1 MSNTTEP
8 KSLKSHEKEMNVC
21 IRCAYCFEECP
32 VVKETSWDTDGAR
45 GKITLAY
52 GLLNNEIESS
62 EYVAKK
68 MFQCTFCRDCMEKCP
83 SNVEIIEIMSAAR
96 AHLVKK
102 GYAMPAHKY
111 VVDNIQKTGNIYGDK
126 EVKPPIKDGAVPLFI
141 GCQYLSRPNKTKKF
155 IKILEELGMDI
166 KVQEEICCGFPLEV
180 LGFEDEFEVHKKRF
194 DEIFKDKEAITF
206 CPTCTVFLKE
216 GHNINA
222 KHLLQVILEK
232 LPEANLGMKVTF
244 HDPCDFSRGLK
255 IIEEPRQIL
264 KKLGVEVVEMKNSKG
279 NSSCCGGGGGILM
292 SAVETSDKIA
302 ITRVR
307 QAIATGAD
315 TIVTTCPTC
324 ETVLKKAAT
333 TLNETEGTTMT
344 VKSIEDIIWKG
355 LKG

>member
-1 MSNTTEP
+1 MSSDNE
-8 KSLKSHEKEMNVC
+8 KGLKKFEKEMNVC

-32 VVKETSWDTDGAR
+32 VVKETAWDTDGAR
-45 GKITLAY
+45 GKIALAY

-62 EYVAKK
+62 DYVAKK
-68 MFQCTFCRDCMEKCP
+68 IFQCTFCKDCMSKCP
-83 SNVEIIEIMSAAR
+83 SNVEIIEIMGAAR
-96 AHLVKK
+96 EHLVKT
-102 GYAMPAHKY
+102 GHAMPAHKY
-111 VVDNIQKTGNIYGDK
+111 VVENVMKTGNIYGDK
-126 EVKPPIKDGAVPLFI
+126 EVKPPLKEGTVPLFI
-141 GCQYLSRPNKTKKF
+141 GCQYMSRPNKTKKF
-155 IKILEELGMDI
+155 MKILEELGIDTM
-166 KVQEEICCGFPLEV
+166 VQDEMCCGFPLEV
-180 LGFEDEFEVHKKRF
+180 LGFKDEFEEHKKKF
-194 DEIFKDKEAITF
+194 DAVYKNKDVITF

-222 KHLLQVILEK
+222 KHIIQVILDK

-244 HDPCDFSRGLK
+244 HDSCDFTRTLH
-255 IIEEPRQIL
+255 IIDEPRQIL

-292 SAVETSDKIA
+292 SASETSDKIA

-324 ETVLKKAAT
+324 ETVLKKAAQ
-333 TLNETEGTTMT
+333 TLSETEGANI
-344 VKSIEDIIWKG
+344 VVRSIEDIIWKG